1 MTKKSKKGKKDNR
14 ISRSSLSLAGDEE
27 QNVDFPILATPT
39 NSNPTSST
47 PRPTDWTD
55 RSHRTTEASSTPGL
69 FSPSSSEY
77 PSSSVSLLER
87 LEVPGAPKSNRRLIL
102 PIASRDSSRDNE
114 GDTSRNSASIP
125 EGNQVNFEEEAD
137 SLHSALTGLVL
148 WP

>member
-1 MTKKSKKGKKDNR
+1 MTKRSKKGKKDNR
-14 ISRSSLSLAGDEE
+14 IGRSSLSLTGDEE
-27 QNVDFPILATPT
+27 QSLDFPIVATST
-39 NSNPTSST
+39 NTNPTPST

-55 RSHRTTEASSTPGL
+55 RSHRTTDASSTQGL

-77 PSSSVSLLER
+77 PPSSISHLER
-87 LEVPGAPKSNRRLIL
+87 LEAPGATKSNRRLIL

-137 SLHSALTGLVL
+137 SLHSALSGSN
-148 WP
+148 P